1 MSPARHRIDLA
12 CGYLLHH
19 RPWRDTSRILEVLT
33 REHGRFTLFARGV
46 RGPGAKLAPV
56 LQPFQPLLL
65 SWSGRGEAPTLTG
78 AERAEQ
84 FAPLPPAC
92 LLAAFYLNELLIRLT
107 TRHDPHPELFDHYHE
122 ALARLRAGAPLEP
135 VLRIFEKRLLQ
146 GLGYGLDLTTEARS
160 GKRIEADEYYHFRAG
175 KGLMPARAGA
185 GSALAGRS
193 LLDLAGESLTGAR
206 ALDDA
211 RRVLQ
216 AALAAC
222 LEGRPLAT
230 RGVARTVAKS
240 MMRKAAR

>member
-1 MSPARHRIDLA
+1 MSPGRHRIDLA
-12 CGYLLHH
+12 SGYLLHH

-78 AERAEQ
+78 AERAEHC
-84 FAPLPPAC
+84 APLPPAC

-160 GKRIEADEYYHFRAG
+160 GKRIEADGYYHFRAG
-175 KGLMPARAGA
+175 KGLTPSRAGA

-206 ALDDA
+206 ALEDA

>member
-1 MSPARHRIDLA
+1 MSPGRHRIDLA
-12 CGYLLHH
+12 SGYLLHH

-84 FAPLPPAC
+84 CAPLPPAC

-160 GKRIEADEYYHFRAG
+160 GKRIEADEYYHFQAG
-175 KGLMPARAGA
+175 QGLTPARAGA
-185 GSALAGRS
+185 GGALAGRS

>member
-1 MSPARHRIDLA
+1 MSPGRHRIDLA
-12 CGYLLHH
+12 SGYLLHH

-78 AERAEQ
+78 AERAEHC
-84 FAPLPPAC
+84 APLPPAC

-160 GKRIEADEYYHFRAG
+160 GKRIEADEYYHFQAG
-175 KGLMPARAGA
+175 QGLTPARAEA

>member
-1 MSPARHRIDLA
+1 MSPDRHRIDLA
-12 CGYLLHH
+12 SGYLLHH

-78 AERAEQ
+78 AERAEHC
-84 FAPLPPAC
+84 APLPPAC